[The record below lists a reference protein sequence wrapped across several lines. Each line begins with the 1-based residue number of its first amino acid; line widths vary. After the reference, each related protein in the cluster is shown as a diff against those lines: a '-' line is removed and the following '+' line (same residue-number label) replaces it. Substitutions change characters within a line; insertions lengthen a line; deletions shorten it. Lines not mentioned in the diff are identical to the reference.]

1 MPTIKTIFKNTG
13 FLAFGNIVQKIFSIL
28 LIIFLARAL
37 GDAGFGIYSFAFTF
51 TALFG
56 FIIDVGFSTLFVRE
70 ISKNKNIAKKY
81 LANALGIKAVLSIF
95 TFGLITLTA
104 PLVDSSQNVLLLVYI
119 AALALIFD
127 SFGMLFKTVFRAFEK
142 MKYEFYSVTIVR
154 FSTLILSVA
163 AVLSG
168 FDIIGAV
175 TAVAL
180 ANIIGSAY
188 EAIIVYRKFAAPS
201 IEFDFGFWKKIIAK
215 ALPFCLMGIFIS
227 IYLSTDSV
235 MIAMFRSFEEVGW
248 YNAAYKLIAG
258 LIAFPAIFVTA
269 LFPAMSRLSS
279 SKSSAK
285 TIYERSFK
293 YLSLIA
299 LPMAIGTTLTAPSI
313 INLVYG
319 PQYAN
324 AALALQIL
332 VWSAALIFLNQLI
345 STSLNSLNL
354 EKLNTVI
361 VASSIAMNIGLNYF
375 LIQSHGFVGA
385 AVATLATQSAV
396 MLCGMI
402 FLKKRIGSFP
412 LFSATLKILPASIA
426 MALFVFFFQK
436 IISLFILI
444 PAAAIIYFSL
454 VLLSGWFDKQDREML
469 KKGLNRE

>member
-1 MPTIKTIFKNTG
+1 
-13 FLAFGNIVQKIFSIL
+13 
-28 LIIFLARAL
+28 
-37 GDAGFGIYSFAFTF
+37 
-51 TALFG
+51 
-56 FIIDVGFSTLFVRE
+56 
-70 ISKNKNIAKKY
+70 
-81 LANALGIKAVLSIF
+81 
-95 TFGLITLTA
+95 
-104 PLVDSSQNVLLLVYI
+104 
-119 AALALIFD
+119 
-127 SFGMLFKTVFRAFEK
+127 
-142 MKYEFYSVTIVR
+142 
-154 FSTLILSVA
+154 
-163 AVLSG
+163 
-168 FDIIGAV
+168 
-175 TAVAL
+175 
-180 ANIIGSAY
+180 
-188 EAIIVYRKFAAPS
+188 
-201 IEFDFGFWKKIIAK
+201 
-215 ALPFCLMGIFIS
+215 
-227 IYLSTDSV
+227 V